1 VKTRKIR
8 AMTTGNRRSPN
19 VFQILFV
26 DLSFI
31 LKGSALWEEKNG
43 IKNLNQAGGIGLYHF
58 KSGIPLTAAI
68 HGRVMLEFIGGDS
81 G

>member
-1 VKTRKIR
+1 
-8 AMTTGNRRSPN
+8 
-19 VFQILFV
+19 
-26 DLSFI
+26 
-31 LKGSALWEEKNG
+31 LWEEKNG

-68 HGRVMLEFIGGDS
+68 NGRVMLEFIGGDS